1 MSRRSQL
8 AAAAIGGTLALVAAA
23 CTSASGSSTTGI
35 SSCKKASSPVL
46 TIAAYSN
53 PYDAYGKLT
62 SSSGTFATDWK
73 AKTGQSV
80 IFQMSFGGSTTQ
92 AENIVN
98 GFPADVYASSLA
110 PDVSL
115 VQKAGLITHNWLKDP
130 DQSVVATSVVGFMV
144 RPGNPKHI
152 HNWND
157 LIKPGLKILT
167 PDPAQSGGAKWNIT
181 AAYGAAMRGKVPG
194 YAANDPAAAQRLLTG
209 IFKNVTVMDKSAND
223 SFKNFES
230 GNGDVAITYENQAL
244 AGIAADSKDQF
255 IIPPST
261 ILIQTPTVVV
271 DKNAKAHC
279 VTKLANAFVAYLHTA
294 DAQKIFQTVGYQR
307 PVSVAAAR
315 KGSGTEYPS
324 IKDLFTA
331 DMLGGWPKLASD
343 TVFGPNG
350 VFTKAFKA
358 AKGEVPLAA
367 AAIATG
373 RPLAGGRYA
382 GQRCSTSGCSSCCR

>member
-8 AAAAIGGTLALVAAA
+8 AAVAVGATFALVAAGCSSA
-23 CTSASGSSTTGI
+23 ASGSPTASGA
-35 SSCKKASSPVL
+35 SSCKKTSSPVL
-46 TIAAYSN
+46 NIAAYSN
-53 PYDAYGKLT
+53 VYDAYGKLT
-62 SSSGTFATDWK
+62 ASSGTFATDWK
-73 AKTGQSV
+73 AKHHQSV
-80 IFQMSFGGSTTQ
+80 IFSMSFGGSTTQ

-98 GFPADVYASSLA
+98 GFPADVYASSLD
-110 PDVSL
+110 PDVAL
-115 VQKAGLITHNWLKDP
+115 VQKAGLITHNWLADP
-130 DQSVVATSVVGFMV
+130 NQSVVATSVVGFMV

-157 LIKPGLKILT
+157 LTKPGLKILT

-194 YAANDPAAAQRLLTG
+194 YAANSPAAAQRLLTG

-244 AGIAADSKDQF
+244 AGIAAGSKDQF

-279 VTKLANAFVAYLHTA
+279 VAALANAFVSYLHTP

-307 PVSVAAAR
+307 PVSPAAAQ
-315 KGSGTEYPS
+315 KGNGSEFPP

-331 DMLGGWPKLASD
+331 AQLGGWPKLATD
-343 TVFGPNG
+343 TVFGPSG
-350 VFTKAFKA
+350 VFTQAFKA
-358 AKGEVPLAA
+358 AKG
-367 AAIATG
+367 
-373 RPLAGGRYA
+373 
-382 GQRCSTSGCSSCCR
+382 

>member
-1 MSRRSQL
+1 MSRRSRM
-8 AAAAIGGTLALVAAA
+8 AAGVAIGVTLALAGAA
-23 CTSASGSSTTGI
+23 CTSASGSSTAGAK
-35 SSCKKASSPVL
+35 SCKKTSSPVL
-46 TIAAYSN
+46 TLAAYSN

-62 SSSGTFATDWK
+62 SSSGTFATNWK
-73 AKTGQSV
+73 AKTGQSI
-80 IFQMSFGGSTTQ
+80 IFSMSFGGSTTQ

-130 DQSVVATSVVGFMV
+130 NQSVVATSVVGFMV

-157 LIKPGLKILT
+157 LTQPGLKILT

-181 AAYGAAMRGKVPG
+181 AAYGAAMRGQVPG
-194 YAANDPAAAQRLLTG
+194 YAANSPAAAQRLLTG

-244 AGIAADSKDQF
+244 AGIAAGSKDQF

-271 DKNAKAHC
+271 DENAEAHC
-279 VTKLANAFVAYLHTA
+279 VEKLANAFVAYLHTA
-294 DAQKIFQTVGYQR
+294 DAQSIFQTVGYQR
-307 PVSVAAAR
+307 PVSPAAAK
-315 KGSGTEYPS
+315 KGSGTEFPP

-350 VFTKAFKA
+350 AFTNAFKA
-358 AKGEVPLAA
+358 AKG
-367 AAIATG
+367 
-373 RPLAGGRYA
+373 
-382 GQRCSTSGCSSCCR
+382 

>member
-1 MSRRSQL
+1 MSGRSRL
-8 AAAAIGGTLALVAAA
+8 AVIAAAGVTFALVAAGCGSA
-23 CTSASGSSTTGI
+23 GGNTTASGST
-35 SSCKKASSPVL
+35 SCQKTKSPVL
-46 TIAAYSN
+46 TLAAYSN
-53 PYDAYGKLT
+53 VYDAYGKLT

-73 AKTGQSV
+73 AKHGQSV

-92 AENIVN
+92 AQNIVN
-98 GFPADVYASSLA
+98 GFPADVYASSLD
-110 PDVSL
+110 PDVAM

-157 LIKPGLKILT
+157 LTRPGVKVLT

-194 YAANDPAAAQRLLTG
+194 YPANDPAAAQRLLTG

-244 AGIAADSKDQF
+244 AGIAAGSKDQF

-271 DKNAKAHC
+271 DKNAQSHC
-279 VTKLANAFVAYLHTA
+279 VTKLANAFVAYLHTP
-294 DAQKIFQTVGYQR
+294 DAQEIFQTVGYER
-307 PVSVAAAR
+307 PVSVAAAQ
-315 KGSGTEYPS
+315 KGSKGYPA

-331 DMLGGWPKLASD
+331 D
-343 TVFGPNG
+343 N
-350 VFTKAFKA
+350 
-358 AKGEVPLAA
+358 
-367 AAIATG
+367 
-373 RPLAGGRYA
+373 
-382 GQRCSTSGCSSCCR
+382 

>member
-1 MSRRSQL
+1 MSRRSRL
-8 AAAAIGGTLALVAAA
+8 AGVALGATVALVAAG
-23 CTSASGSSTTGI
+23 CSSASSSSASSSSAGGGS
-35 SSCKKASSPVL
+35 SSCKSSKSPVL
-46 TIAAYSN
+46 TLAAYSN

-62 SSSGTFATDWK
+62 SSSGTFATGWK
-73 AKTGQSV
+73 KAHKQSV

-92 AENIVN
+92 AQNIVN
-98 GFPADVYASSLA
+98 GFPADIYASSLD

-115 VQKAGLITHNWLKDP
+115 VQKAGLITHDWLKDP

-144 RPGNPKHI
+144 RPGNPKGI

-157 LIKPGLKILT
+157 LAKPGVKILT
-167 PDPAQSGGAKWNIT
+167 PDPAQSGGAKWNIV

-194 YAANDPAAAQRLLTG
+194 YAASDSAAAQRLLTG

-244 AGIAADSKDQF
+244 AGIASGSKDQF
-255 IIPPST
+255 VIPSST

-279 VTKLANAFVAYLHTA
+279 VESLANAFVAYLHTP
-294 DAQKIFQTVGYQR
+294 DAQKIFQTAGYQR
-307 PVSVAAAR
+307 PVGLEAAQ
-315 KGSGTEYPS
+315 KGDGTQYPP

-331 DMLGGWPKLASD
+331 DQVGGWSQIVTS
-343 TVFGPNG
+343 TVFGSNG
-350 VFTKAFKA
+350 AFTQAFKA
-358 AKGEVPLAA
+358 AKG
-367 AAIATG
+367 
-373 RPLAGGRYA
+373 
-382 GQRCSTSGCSSCCR
+382 